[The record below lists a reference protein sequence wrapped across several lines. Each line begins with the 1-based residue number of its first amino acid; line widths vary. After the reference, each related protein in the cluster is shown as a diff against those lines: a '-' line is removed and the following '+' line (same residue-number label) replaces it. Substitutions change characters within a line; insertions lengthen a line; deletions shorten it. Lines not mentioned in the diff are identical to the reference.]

1 MGMISLSLPKFLWNA
16 HRPSSERANSNVLLV
31 ALLINHSDLVT
42 SRVEIRSESEN
53 ISTTRSNVTRITR
66 KTKKMT
72 DFLHLLY
79 FLSTIPKIPP
89 IISLT

>member
-31 ALLINHSDLVT
+31 ALLITHSDLVT

-53 ISTTRSNVTRITR
+53 ISSFCHDDHA
-66 KTKKMT
+66 KTPKMT
-72 DFLHLLY
+72 EFLHLFLY
-79 FLSTIPKIPP
+79 
-89 IISLT
+89 